1 MKPPHGRRPL
11 ALTLLA
17 AAAAAG
23 ILLQVGPAHTVS
35 EQANRLAAAATKQQ
49 AVAAYGRMP
58 LAFTVNAGQTD
69 ARVRYHARGAGSSV
83 FLTRRE
89 AMLVLQPPGTQRNGK
104 GTALALRFLGSK
116 RNVGMRGERPGPG
129 RVNYLLG

>member
-1 MKPPHGRRPL
+1 MKPTHGRRPL

-17 AAAAAG
+17 AATAAG
-23 ILLQVGPAHTVS
+23 ILLQVGPAHTS
-35 EQANRLAAAATKQQ
+35 SGQTKRLTAPATKQ
-49 AVAAYGRMP
+49 ALAAYGRMP